1 MKERI
6 ELFPLDSRI
15 DVSGQLWLG
24 GCRATALAEQ
34 YGTPLYILD
43 EATLRT
49 RCRQYRQALAEHYPG
64 RSQVAYA
71 SKAYLNL
78 ALARILSQEGLH
90 LDVVSGGELYV
101 ARRAQ
106 FPAQRIHFHGN
117 NKSAAELSQA
127 LDEGLGR
134 IVVDNEHELGLLEQL
149 AAQRQV
155 RQPIWLRLSPGVDV
169 HTHDYR
175 KTGLLDSK
183 FGFPLST
190 GQAEQA
196 LVQALESPHLEPV
209 GLHAHIGSQVLD
221 AEPFALTA
229 ARLID
234 WAAAMKRAHGFQL
247 RELSPGGGWGVAQ
260 HETQTVPPLEA
271 YVAAVCRA
279 VVDGCQQNDLPLPTL
294 TLEPGRSIIAPA
306 GVTLYRI
313 GGRKE
318 IPGLRTF
325 VFVDGG
331 MADNIRPALYGA
343 HYTALAVEKADQPAV
358 ETVTIAGKFCESGDV
373 LLRDIELPRLSPGDL
388 LAVPVTG
395 AYCLPLSSNYNLA
408 RRPAVVLVRAGQATL
423 IQRRETLAD
432 LVARDLP
439 LAEGAS
445 EADN

>member
-78 ALARILSQEGLH
+78 ALAQILSQEGLH

-229 ARLID
+229 ARLIE
-234 WAAAMKRAHGFQL
+234 WAAAMNRAHGFQL
-247 RELSPGGGWGVAQ
+247 RELSPGGGWGVVQ
-260 HETQTVPPLEA
+260 HEAQTVPPLET

-279 VVDGCQQNDLPLPTL
+279 VVDGCQQHNLPLPTL

-331 MADNIRPALYGA
+331 KR
-343 HYTALAVEKADQPAV
+343 
-358 ETVTIAGKFCESGDV
+358 
-373 LLRDIELPRLSPGDL
+373 
-388 LAVPVTG
+388 
-395 AYCLPLSSNYNLA
+395 
-408 RRPAVVLVRAGQATL
+408 
-423 IQRRETLAD
+423 
-432 LVARDLP
+432 
-439 LAEGAS
+439 
-445 EADN
+445 